1 MRRAQTNASVNPSPV
16 QTLLAKTIESRRSKF
31 EDNSQHTFY
40 LICLAATSMAN
51 AAWSGKLDPGRNE
64 TIEQT
69 FEFTVRMA
77 RSILKERVGGLQAN
91 LSEAK
96 V

>member
-1 MRRAQTNASVNPSPV
+1 
-16 QTLLAKTIESRRSKF
+16 
-31 EDNSQHTFY
+31 
-40 LICLAATSMAN
+40 MAN